1 VLLKASEGVTKM
13 IVGLLR
19 REFTRN
25 PWRLFVAWLA
35 SPVREALRARMDP
48 SQYNGASLLG
58 LRGIVIKSH
67 GGADARAFAHA
78 LDNAVKEVRHD
89 VPQRIAERMAQ
100 LPPKLLHAEPH
111 PAAQ

>member
-1 VLLKASEGVTKM
+1 
-13 IVGLLR
+13 
-19 REFTRN
+19 
-25 PWRLFVAWLA
+25 
-35 SPVREALRARMDP
+35 MDP

-78 LDNAVKEVRHD
+78 LDNAVEEVRHD

-100 LPPKLLHAEPH
+100 LPQPLVHAEPRQ
-111 PAAQ
+111 AAQ